1 MKNITIRQREVL
13 MEIYNLTQQ
22 GLPPTF
28 AELRKKLGVSSNQT
42 IKDFINTLSSKGYIR
57 QESNKARA
65 ISISDKGF
73 KEINDANKKAEFTP
87 EFDPIASLSSNI
99 SHKDINNSSNF
110 SDNTQ
115 EINYTFEIH
124 N

>member
-1 MKNITIRQREVL
+1 
-13 MEIYNLTQQ
+13 MEIYNLTRQ

-28 AELRKKLGVSSNQT
+28 AELREKLGVSSNQT
-42 IKDFINTLSSKGYIR
+42 IKDFINALSAKGYVR

-73 KEINDANKKAEFTP
+73 EEINNANKKTEFAPSLDLSTVLSINTP
-87 EFDPIASLSSNI
+87 NQNV
-99 SHKDINNSSNF
+99 NNSSNF

-115 EINYTFEIH
+115 EINYIIEIK
-124 N
+124 

>member
-1 MKNITIRQREVL
+1 MKQITKRQREVL

-42 IKDFINTLSSKGYIR
+42 IKDFINILSAKEYIR

-73 KEINDANKKAEFTP
+73 EEINNANKKTEFAPNIDLSAVLSISTP
-87 EFDPIASLSSNI
+87 NQN
-99 SHKDINNSSNF
+99 INNSANF
-110 SDNTQ
+110 SDNIQ
-115 EINYTFEIH
+115 EVSYNIKFN